1 MATISYQA
9 QSGTWSGTF
18 NLNYSAV
25 YDRAKNQTTITFEN
39 CTAVYS
45 SALGWASTTETTIT
59 VKNEAG
65 TKKTVTL
72 NTELK
77 NTDAGGGTKTFIA
90 TPNPAS
96 VILDHSAGVGKKTVE
111 LSSHTLFTLRPYSD
125 SSLMRVGGDSETV
138 TITSAE
144 LFTMTKSAG
153 TGSVITVNNQTSGK
167 NNLANRALVAAGDVL
182 QIFFTAAQ
190 GYVSPAGAVNGKPIN
205 SGDTVTVVGNITVS
219 STAIPAGGS
228 TKINGQSKTVMF
240 YTKISR
246 ETKQVQ
252 FLTKINREVKTL
264 S

>member
-1 MATISYQA
+1 MQHAA
-9 QSGTWSGTF
+9 GAG
-18 NLNYSAV
+18 
-25 YDRAKNQTTITFEN
+25 AKI
-39 CTAVYS
+39 VS
-45 SALGWASTTETTIT
+45 LSASTTAA
-59 VKNEAG
+59 V
-65 TKKTVTL
+65 
-72 NTELK
+72 
-77 NTDAGGGTKTFIA
+77 
-90 TPNPAS
+90 
-96 VILDHSAGVGKKTVE
+96 
-111 LSSHTLFTLRPYSD
+111 RPYSG
-125 SSLMRVGGDSETV
+125 SSLVYAGGNGS
-138 TITSAE
+138 TSLTAAT
-144 LFTMTKSAG
+144 LYTLTKSAG

-167 NNLANRALVAAGDVL
+167 NNLANRALVAAGDIL

-252 FLTKINREVKTL
+252 FLTKINGEVKTL